1 MLGERLIRLR
11 KAKNW
16 TQTDLAHECGVS
28 RNSIVNWETDKREPK
43 ISDIQKLAEVFGV
56 SPNDLIGKENHVGQN
71 HANLDKTTNPEPES
85 FAYWG
90 GVLDRT
96 RNVVERGDMQE
107 INAITPLLQ
116 IALNMLLSVGEHITS
131 HNAGVI
137 PTVSAY
143 NGDHSSYTG
152 NTLTMGNAPA

>member
-56 SPNDLIGKENHVGQN
+56 SPNDLIGNENTVEQSYVN
-71 HANLDKTTNPEPES
+71 VDKKIASEPES

-90 GVLDRT
+90 GVLDKT
-96 RNVVERGDMQE
+96 RNVVERGDIQE
-107 INAITPLLQ
+107 INAITPLLK
-116 IALNMLLSVGEHITS
+116 IALDMLLSVGEHLRS
-131 HNAGVI
+131 VHKA
-137 PTVSAY
+137 PAPSVSAY
-143 NGDHSSYTG
+143 NGDHSSYTN
-152 NTLTMGNAPA
+152 NTITLGKASA